1 MSSLQ
6 KRRLCQNHCLT
17 WEKDSGLLDVWAV
30 AAPCYVLLLLADSAE
45 TSRDTRIMM
54 TFTSLYFVPMLTPLA
69 SASGVAVIINLFP
82 FIFEHG
88 IKFSMLRR
96 RAVDHWEGGVA
107 FLK

>member
-6 KRRLCQNHCLT
+6 RGGYAKTNGLT

-30 AAPCYVLLLLADSAE
+30 AAPCYVLLLLADSAD

-88 IKFSMLRR
+88 SKFPMLRR